1 MGKPG
6 VGSKRHDGQTLISVC
21 PSCRTILN
29 LPLSQPSPIL
39 GKGLVL
45 SNSQSPSLIG
55 EGLFTDV
62 HEVANAQ
69 FRVGLKGHDGQSLII
84 SENQAIHREIKVVCL
99 LFFSPFI
106 RAYIFDRILTLACI
120 IHEFFNYLT
129 PNPSPNREGR
139 SIYSK
144 PKSFSRLGEGFRVRV
159 LKFMNYIRS
168 LKRRRL

>member
-1 MGKPG
+1 M
-6 VGSKRHDGQTLISVC
+6 GSKRHDGQTLISVC

-120 IHEFFNYLT
+120 IHGFFNYLT
-129 PNPSPNREGR
+129 PQPLSKQRGAFDLFETKVLLPFGR
-139 SIYSK
+139 GI
-144 PKSFSRLGEGFRVRV
+144 
-159 LKFMNYIRS
+159 
-168 LKRRRL
+168 